1 MATSKEKLQIIVDAQ
16 GIAKTKAQLK
26 GMEKATGGATKSF
39 GAMAAGIA
47 GATVALYAMG
57 KATSFAIRVGKEFEQ
72 GMANV
77 KAISGATGAEFK
89 ALEANARKLGA
100 STKFTATEVAGLQTE
115 FAKLGFTTTEI
126 NKVTAGTLALAAATG
141 SDLATAAAVGGATL
155 RGFGLDARE
164 TGRVTDVMAK
174 SFSSSA
180 LDMQKFQDSMKY
192 VAPVA
197 KMAGFSI
204 EGTTAILGKLANAGI
219 DGSMA
224 GTALRRVFLELSNE
238 NSKLAKRLGGS
249 VSSIDELIPALQKLN
264 KEGVST
270 AEMKDLVGQRA
281 ISAFSILLDGADK
294 LDTLT
299 ESFRN
304 ASGAA
309 QEMADIQLDT
319 LEGKMTIMKSA
330 TEGLGIALFDHLSPG
345 LNSAVKGMTDLIGAT
360 TDWIKIPIGDKM
372 QKDRGHMLALF
383 TALENGN
390 LPLEQRKRLTS
401 ELNTKYDDYLPN
413 LITEKD
419 SIEDIKKAR
428 EEANTAF
435 MQGIAIMANEEK
447 ISKII
452 KENEEVMSE
461 YGMAIVATAEAQN
474 KANKG
479 SVVAQSELDKLNK
492 TYGKN
497 FTEMEALNFIREK
510 EAEILK
516 NNINLGAAYGTQ
528 ADDISPQ
535 KQKATATMHL
545 SEVMD
550 SQLLKTKSAIE
561 ESARLSSVLNM
572 SQEDEEEYA
581 LQMAEITEELDNAN
595 LAYQRLAKTFGTD
608 VSPSGG
614 AEGSDPPDPSKALGI
629 PTEEEAVQAMEM
641 LQQYQFATLDIK
653 EQAAIQELESLKA
666 TKEQILAVEKFY
678 DQQRWKSALNTTGKL
693 LGAMGQLNSAS
704 KGSALV
710 TARLQQGA
718 IIANTASAAMAAIT
732 PPTGAPTPLGY
743 ANMAAVIMTGIAQ
756 GVQIEKGLSQ
766 IQGAQTGMDEVVTQ
780 PTLIMAGE
788 GGKAEHIG
796 ITPLEGPNID
806 GPQGGGS
813 ITVNVSG
820 NVMTEEFT
828 VDQVIPAIRE
838 ALRRG
843 ENLDHKHATTM
854 YGGMSSDPVWE

>member
-26 GMEKATGGATKSF
+26 GMEKATGASTKSF

-77 KAISGATGAEFK
+77 KAISGATGQEFK

-115 FAKLGFTTTEI
+115 FSKLGFTATEI

-141 SDLATAAAVGGATL
+141 SDLATSAAVGGATL
-155 RGFGLDARE
+155 RGFGLDAKE

-197 KMAGFSI
+197 KIAGFGI
-204 EGTTAILGKLANAGI
+204 EGTTAMLGQLANAGI

-224 GTALRRVFLELSNE
+224 GTALRKIFLELSNE
-238 NSKLAKRLGGS
+238 SSKLSKRLGGS
-249 VSSIDELIPALQKLN
+249 VSSVDELIPALQKLN
-264 KEGVST
+264 EEGIST

-281 ISAFSILLDGADK
+281 ISAFSILLDGSGDV
-294 LDTLT
+294 DTLA

-304 ASGAA
+304 AGGSA

-319 LEGKMTIMKSA
+319 LEGKMTILKSA
-330 TEGLGIALFDHLSPG
+330 TEGLGIAMADSLMPTAKSLVDT
-345 LNSAVKGMTDLIGAT
+345 MTDLATSAGEFFTKMTETSLETAIREMRELGGAT
-360 TDWIKIPIGDKM
+360 LEYQKIAEELSLINLKKQTLGLASQVELEIKQVFNNQEIVRLKEEELQIRAKLAKQGRSEEDLIAGIRAASTATLREYSRDELKAIRARA
-372 QKDRGHMLALF
+372 KDAKVQLDGLN
-383 TALENGN
+383 TIKEKG
-390 LPLEQRKRLTS
+390 EILTS
-401 ELNTKYDDYLPN
+401 ENEIYATQIKQWKELELSKDAVLQIERMINTERTKEQESS
-413 LITEKD
+413 LIQF
-419 SIEDIKKAR
+419 
-428 EEANTAF
+428 EEA
-435 MQGIAIMANEEK
+435 QGPFLPPDLTPESLEATEE
-447 ISKII
+447 
-452 KENEEVMSE
+452 
-461 YGMAIVATAEAQN
+461 Q
-474 KANKG
+474 
-479 SVVAQSELDKLNK
+479 
-492 TYGKN
+492 
-497 FTEMEALNFIREK
+497 R
-510 EAEILK
+510 
-516 NNINLGAAYGTQ
+516 TQ
-528 ADDISPQ
+528 A
-535 KQKATATMHL
+535 L
-545 SEVMD
+545 
-550 SQLLKTKSAIE
+550 
-561 ESARLSSVLNM
+561 
-572 SQEDEEEYA
+572 
-581 LQMAEITEELDNAN
+581 
-595 LAYQRLAKTFGTD
+595 
-608 VSPSGG
+608 
-614 AEGSDPPDPSKALGI
+614 
-629 PTEEEAVQAMEM
+629 EM

-653 EQAAIQELESLKA
+653 EEAAIQELKSINA

-678 DQQRWKSALNTTGKL
+678 DQQRIKSALNTTGKL

-718 IIANTASAAMAAIT
+718 VVANTASAAMAAIT

-743 ANMAAVIMTGIAQ
+743 ANMAAVIITGLAQ
-756 GVQIEKGLSQ
+756 GVQIEQGLKQIKG
-766 IQGAQTGMDEVVTQ
+766 AATGMDEIVSS

-788 GGKAEHIG
+788 GGRAEHIG

-806 GPQGGGS
+806 GPQGGSS

-820 NVMTEEFT
+820 NVLSQDFVEGELAEN
-828 VDQVIPAIRE
+828 IKEAIR
-838 ALRRG
+838 RG
-843 ENLDHKHATTM
+843 TDF
-854 YGGMSSDPVWE
+854 GIS